1 MSFQIADEIRVHI
14 RWMVRRD
21 LPEVLQIER
30 ESFEFPWTKYE
41 FLGYCHPKRNRT
53 YMVAEYN
60 DTIVGFIVY
69 ELNKTKI
76 KLINLAVDPR
86 FRRLGVATQMVA
98 KLIGKLNYQNRKR
111 ITFEIRE
118 TNLGAQL
125 FFKTIGFQV
134 IQILK
139 NYHYEMEEDAYL
151 MQYRFIAEDHEQMA
165 SKVGN
170 RINKLVG

>member
-1 MSFQIADEIRVHI
+1 MSFQVADEIRVHI

-21 LPEVLQIER
+21 LPEVLKIEN
-30 ESFEFPWTKYE
+30 ESFEFPWTKDD
-41 FLGYCHPKRNRT
+41 FLGKPHQRNCI

-60 DTIVGFIVY
+60 ENIVGFIVY
-69 ELNKTKI
+69 ELNKNKI

-86 FRRLGVATQMVA
+86 FRRLGVGTQMVA

-125 FFKTIGFQV
+125 FFRTIGFQV

-151 MQYRFIAEDHEQMA
+151 MQYRYIAEDHEQMA
-165 SKVGN
+165 TKVGN
-170 RINKLVG
+170 RINRLVG